1 VKPIRP
7 LLIASVADCAAGRKF
22 QSLLGRTFLFEDVK
36 MHIIRAT
43 GALKKFLDA
52 REQGASQELLTKLGA
67 EAMAE
72 QESELAKA
80 QRLRLVVD
88 NKKPTTDE
96 VSDNSTD
103 AVADNSTDLA
113 G

>member
-1 VKPIRP
+1 MQP
-7 LLIASVADCAAGRKF
+7 L
-22 QSLLGRTFLFEDVK
+22 
-36 MHIIRAT
+36 HIIRAT

-80 QRLRLVVD
+80 QLVRLVVS
-88 NKKPTTDE
+88 NENP
-96 VSDNSTD
+96 
-103 AVADNSTDLA
+103 APDLA